1 MCIYLA
7 MIRRN
12 VISLVSDLLV
22 PFFIKILL
30 VKTDKYSFTYFLL
43 VAQLV
48 IL

>member
-1 MCIYLA
+1 MYIYLA
-7 MIRRN
+7 MIRKN

-22 PFFIKILL
+22 PFFIKMLL
-30 VKTDKYSFTYFLL
+30 GITDKYHFTDFLL